1 MSKIMWILGLVLAA
15 VGILLG
21 AKSIISPGQMQIYG
35 LTPET
40 AAVLFVGG
48 VLSLGMGSVINGLS
62 NIAGAPAELPM
73 MTKAIVSETVSDVV
87 TETPTRIPGFG
98 RKAVEAASV
107 AAGAVVAETASVTS
121 AVSTTTSNSVA
132 DTIAALEQAKSD
144 IKTALGGVESM
155 TDPQEHLEPVHAV
168 SVEPVEEVA
177 TETELFVVEE
187 KIIRGRPSRILS
199 DDTVE
204 AETDEGWMRFEN
216 LEHLNEYLDSME
228 PNEA

>member
-1 MSKIMWILGLVLAA
+1 MSKLMWVLGLVLAI
-15 VGILLG
+15 VGVALG

-40 AAVLFVGG
+40 AAILLVGG
-48 VLSLGMGSVINGLS
+48 ILSIGLAGLYGKAPSAESNYVKPLASSKEKSSPVKTVGEMQEAESTIRPANFSRRSTDKIEGLGAAVT
-62 NIAGAPAELPM
+62 EV
-73 MTKAIVSETVSDVV
+73 KAAATPVV
-87 TETPTRIPGFG
+87 TG
-98 RKAVEAASV
+98 
-107 AAGAVVAETASVTS
+107 
-121 AVSTTTSNSVA
+121 SVA

-144 IKTALGGVESM
+144 IKTALGGVESL
-155 TDPQEHLEPVHAV
+155 TEAPVSALPPETPAV
-168 SVEPVEEVA
+168 AEVEDVVA
-177 TETELFVVEE
+177 EGELYVVEE

-228 PNEA
+228 SSEA